1 MDSVGYDYRRLSMVV
16 HTLGTFVYAPP
27 ECKRDNIILLPDEE
41 AHHLKHVLR
50 VKQGAGIN
58 ATDGAGLV
66 HRCTL
71 SDENQLIIED
81 TIPEFGEPPVQ
92 ITLAVGVL
100 KGDGNRDIVDAAT
113 QLGVRRIFFIQSVR
127 SEGQISENKL
137 MRLQRVAVSAI
148 KQCGRAWLPR
158 ISTVDSVTASLRQ
171 LPDSTRILAAQQLDE
186 AGKKDARDEVRERYK
201 SITVYVGPEG
211 GFNESELELLTAT
224 GAEYL
229 HLGNRRLRTG
239 IAVNAALSYCLRL
252 AGEVG

>member
-1 MDSVGYDYRRLSMVV
+1 MVV

-113 QLGVRRIFFIQSVR
+113 QLGAREIVFIQAAR
-127 SEGQISENKL
+127 SEGSVSVNKSA
-137 MRLQRVAVSAI
+137 RLQRVAVSAL
-148 KQCGRAWLPR
+148 KQCGRARLPR
-158 ISTVDSVTASLRQ
+158 ISTVDSVEASLKR
-171 LPDSTRILAAQQLDE
+171 LPDSTKVLVA
-186 AGKKDARDEVRERYK
+186 
-201 SITVYVGPEG
+201 S
-211 GFNESELELLTAT
+211 N
-224 GAEYL
+224 
-229 HLGNRRLRTG
+229 
-239 IAVNAALSYCLRL
+239 
-252 AGEVG
+252 